1 MSGASHTS
9 AIDACAP
16 DHHDLGMTTSAKRLR
31 LSSCDAPCTHWSL
44 VHKRRMPG
52 TLPHAHR
59 VCQACVPAM
68 VAYSRVPAAA
78 AVLRL
83 RGTSEMA
90 VLAAMCMM
98 AVERS
103 RGGYARV

>member
-1 MSGASHTS
+1 
-9 AIDACAP
+9 
-16 DHHDLGMTTSAKRLR
+16 
-31 LSSCDAPCTHWSL
+31 
-44 VHKRRMPG
+44 MPG
-52 TLPHAHR
+52 TLSHARR
-59 VCQACVPAM
+59 VCQARVPVM

-78 AVLRL
+78 TVLRL

-90 VLAAMCMM
+90 MLAAMCMM